1 MEGFVVKISK
11 NHISLIIALVSIL
24 FSIQAFIIIDRSVNA
39 YKKLLASNYSIIV
52 VSNDTITNDK
62 MLHIN
67 KLLLK
72 SIELS
77 PDDVISRIDT
87 KMSKK
92 NINLLKLTLPKF
104 YKLKL
109 KRYPTPQEIK
119 QLTQDL
125 LKYPSITKVEDF
137 SYSVDTTYKLLLL
150 FKDIISVF
158 AVSVFIVTSLL
169 IFKELRIWQ
178 FRHSER
184 MNIMRLFG
192 APLWMRSAVLFRLA
206 IVDAIIASGITFF
219 LFIYIST
226 NDWLINQFNSI
237 GIRVVIFNPLDDF
250 LLFLG
255 IAIILST
262 LLAFL
267 IITGHK
273 EEV

>member
-1 MEGFVVKISK
+1 MKISK